1 MTPPAISRSELV
13 AGLRALGLREG
24 SALLV
29 HARMSALG
37 WVVGGSGALVS
48 ALLDALGP
56 EGTLVAYASWQ
67 EHVYHADE
75 WPREHRA
82 AYLAEPPVFDPATAE
97 AARDHGRIPERVR
110 TWPGARAQRAPR
122 GEHGRGRA
130 AGRELTANHPRA
142 DAYGPDSPLARLV
155 AAGGDVL
162 MLGAPLEALTILHHA
177 EAIATAPGKR
187 TVTFEIPV
195 AAPAGVEL
203 RTYTD
208 IDTSRG
214 AYRYEDLDLPFED
227 EFTTIGNA
235 ALAAG
240 IGTTG
245 TVGAATCHLFP
256 AAELVRFGV
265 AWIDQHF
272 ISAAGSD
279 PWGQ

>member
-1 MTPPAISRSELV
+1 MAPPAIARSRIV
-13 AGLRALGLREG
+13 ADLRALGVRSG
-24 SALLV
+24 SAVLV

-48 ALLDALGP
+48 ALLEALGP
-56 EGTLVAYASWQ
+56 EGTLMAYASWQ

-75 WPREHRA
+75 WPEEHRA

-97 AARDHGRIPERVR
+97 AARDHGRLPERVR
-110 TWPGARAQRAPR
+110 TWPGAERSVHPEASMVAV
-122 GEHGRGRA
+122 GRLART
-130 AGRELTANHPRA
+130 LTADHPQV
-142 DAYGPDSPLARLV
+142 DAYGPDSPLGRLV

-177 EAIATAPGKR
+177 EAIAAAPAKR
-187 TVTFEIPV
+187 TVTFQIPV
-195 AAPAGVEL
+195 LTAAGVEV

-227 EFTTIGNA
+227 EFTTIGTA
-235 ALAAG
+235 ALEAG

-245 TVGAATCHLFP
+245 AIGSATCQLFP
-256 AAELVRFGV
+256 APELVRFGV
-265 AWIDQHF
+265 DWIDQRF
-272 ISAAGSD
+272 IFSR
-279 PWGQ
+279 P